1 MSTLAHTLP
10 NVPGASSFK
19 FACLFSRE
27 LVDDKIAVKEVP
39 KDLRKLATKV
49 LETEQATESKV
60 ASKAKAATDSMKT
73 DVKKAADKL
82 NADVSKAAES
92 VSKESE
98 KTIDAAKDTIDLVR
112 SLYCQCCSCCRNGSV

>member
-1 MSTLAHTLP
+1 MSTLAHNLP

-19 FACLFSRE
+19 FPCLFSRE

-49 LETEQATESKV
+49 LE
-60 ASKAKAATDSMKT
+60 T